1 MSDTFVVEVATTGTT
16 GYPEDVV
23 VGIAICRLFP
33 DFSDYDSVY
42 DATIYMDPK
51 DLGYDAL
58 RRIDSMYGIS
68 PDELYLGDD
77 VCKVSDDVRKILSGG
92 DCISFDKTTFAR
104 FLCFEPWDLNR
115 SVSFM
120 PAISL
125 MIPRIFTETE
135 SPRLIHEVYSRFF
148 SDDPAGV
155 GDDRS
160 ALSMAQMCSCIVG
173 EMRKR
178 GFY

>member
-1 MSDTFVVEVATTGTT
+1 MNDTFVVEIATTGIA
-16 GYPEDVV
+16 GCPKDAVV
-23 VGIAICRLFP
+23 EIAICRLFP

-42 DATIYMDPK
+42 DAMVYMDPK

-58 RRIDSMYGIS
+58 ERIDSLYGIS

-77 VCKVSDDVRKILSGG
+77 VSKVSDDVRKILSGS

-135 SPRLIHEVYSRFF
+135 SLHQIYEVYHRFF
-148 SDDPAGV
+148 NDDPAGV

-160 ALSMAQMCSCIVG
+160 ALSMAQMCSCVVG
-173 EMRKR
+173 EMRRR